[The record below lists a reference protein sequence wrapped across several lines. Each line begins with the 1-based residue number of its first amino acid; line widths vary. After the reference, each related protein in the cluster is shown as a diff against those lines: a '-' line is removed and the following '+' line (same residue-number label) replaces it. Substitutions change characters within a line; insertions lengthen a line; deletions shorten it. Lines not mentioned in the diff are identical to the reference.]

1 MTEPQHTEPAVK
13 MNHNLSILALV
24 LAMAG
29 VVFAVY
35 GPWFVLP
42 SLIAAILA
50 RRAIRNKPEHYTGM
64 MFVYASLLLNAVIL
78 LLFLWCIIPTAT
90 AG

>member
-1 MTEPQHTEPAVK
+1 MKDPQDSQPVIK

-42 SLIAAILA
+42 SVVAALLA
-50 RRAIRNKPEHYTGM
+50 RRAIHKKPDHYTGLV
-64 MFVYASLLLNAVIL
+64 FVYASLVLNAVL
-78 LLFLWCIIPTAT
+78 VLLFLFLYL
-90 AG
+90 G

>member
-1 MTEPQHTEPAVK
+1 MKDPQDSQPVIK

-35 GPWFVLP
+35 GPWFVAP
-42 SLIAAILA
+42 SVVAGLLA
-50 RRAIRNKPEHYTGM
+50 RRAIHKEPNYYTGLV
-64 MFVYASLLLNAVIL
+64 FVYASLLLNAVL
-78 LLFLWCIIPTAT
+78 VLLFLFLYL
-90 AG
+90 G